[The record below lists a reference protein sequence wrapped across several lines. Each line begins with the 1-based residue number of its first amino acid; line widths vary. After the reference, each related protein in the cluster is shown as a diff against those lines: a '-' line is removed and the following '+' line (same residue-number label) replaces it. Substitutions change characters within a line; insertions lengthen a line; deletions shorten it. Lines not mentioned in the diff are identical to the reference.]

1 MNINKSINSI
11 VKTKKAPSFLLP
23 RKSLVVVAVIS
34 VFSLLIFGFWYTFQS
49 IALNPPTQNPP
60 TGGGAIG
67 VASDAP
73 ANSLSVASNGDVSIG
88 GGSGKLNVGTIDP
101 VYDISGTKYAT
112 YVSGMIGQK
121 EETTGV
127 VKLQKFQIPNSKSQ
141 TNSNCQ
147 NTNDQ
152 NGLGF
157 GACDLELG
165 GTFYSYTIDFS
176 RVEQGSDLWLFR
188 QVTDFGS
195 SADGWKNLTV
205 LISPGFTGQIWYEKY
220 PDKNQLIF
228 YASPLNSQFSIH
240 NSPEISYRLTAP
252 RFDWYKWTNIA
263 HDQTMNGLFV
273 R

>member
-1 MNINKSINSI
+1 MLGNFGIGLSNPSAKLDIAGASSTISNTVGNIYINPTTDLILNQSSGNVGI
-11 VKTKKAPSFLLP
+11 GTTSPGAKLDVNGD
-23 RKSLVVVAVIS
+23 VI
-34 VFSLLIFGFWYTFQS
+34 I
-49 IALNPPTQNPP
+49 
-60 TGGGAIG
+60 GGGA
-67 VASDAP
+67 
-73 ANSLSVASNGDVSIG
+73 
-88 GGSGKLNVGTIDP
+88 GKLDVGTIDP

-205 LISPGFTGQIWYEKY
+205 LISPGFTGQVWYEKN
-220 PDKNQLIF
+220 PSENHLTIF
-228 YASPLNSQFSIH
+228 AAPIYNTQDT
-240 NSPEISYRLTAP
+240 NYEVSYRLTAP
-252 RFDWYKWTNIA
+252 RFDWKKWGNIA
-263 HDQTMNGLFV
+263 ADQFLNGFLIKDTDQ
-273 R
+273 